1 MYWYTD
7 SKSDGYQESYVLTI
21 LEEKKNGYYLELG
34 SADPFEGNNTSL
46 LESEFGWKGLAL
58 DTDEAFVKKYNEE
71 RRNECIA
78 ADALTFDYKKY
89 FEENNFPK
97 EMDYLQID
105 IDGHET
111 NNCLLA
117 LLAVPMLQYRFAI
130 IQIEHDVINDYKNKV
145 QRDAQREILSSL
157 GYKLSGVFLS
167 EDWWVDPN
175 LIPQEDVLVYN
186 TSMIPLTFMGQK
198 GWK

>member
-1 MYWYTD
+1 MYLYTD

-46 LESEFGWKGLAL
+46 LESKFGWKGLAL
-58 DTDEAFVKKYNEE
+58 DTNEAFVKKYNEE

-89 FEENNFPK
+89 FEENNFPR

-117 LLAVPMLQYRFAI
+117 LLAVPMLQYRFAV
-130 IQIEHDVINDYKNKV
+130 IQIEHDVINDYKNKS

-157 GYKLSGVFLS
+157 GYKLSGVFMA

-175 LIPQEDVLVYN
+175 LIPREDVFIYHS
-186 TSMIPLTFMGQK
+186 SMVPLAFMGTK
-198 GWK
+198 RD

>member
-1 MYWYTD
+1 MYLYTD
-7 SKSDGYQESYVLTI
+7 SKSEGYQESYVLTI

-46 LESEFGWKGLAL
+46 LESKFGWKGLAL

-111 NNCLLA
+111 SNCLLA